1 MGATMEVLQVQWGR
15 AMLDGDFQAV
25 ERIDA
30 ARRHIEA
37 LPARR
42 KVEALPVRKAE
53 ALPAQKCVWAGSD
66 ECRLCPL
73 SDSCAVCGGVA

>member
-42 KVEALPVRKAE
+42 KVEALPARKSE
-53 ALPAQKCVWAGSD
+53 ALPVRSCVWAGS
-66 ECRLCPL
+66 EVCRHCEVP
-73 SDSCAVCGGVA
+73 VCSVADGAA

>member
-1 MGATMEVLQVQWGR
+1 MGATMEILKVQWGR

-42 KVEALPVRKAE
+42 HIATQPVRS
-53 ALPAQKCVWAGSD
+53 CVWAGSE

-73 SDSCAVCGGVA
+73 SDSCAVADGAA